1 MAGFFL
7 AMVFGDFWPG
17 THRQPV
23 LAAHITEPRRKRF
36 GPHIP
41 RSPGNLP
48 RAGRSGSYRNQEIS
62 WNFNGSFNIFNG
74 VYMVHIYQTNQ
85 NISWSL
91 CVSVLMVTNPR
102 PSHLEMGRWWI
113 TGYSWIWGYPMS
125 RQKPCDPTKTYQLSQ
140 PWHRLV
146 RCKPI

>member
-1 MAGFFL
+1 MYMYYVLDQNDDISQFITIPKPDMASFSLAMIL

-48 RAGRSGSYRNQEIS
+48 RAGRSGSYRNQGDFMEFQWFI
-62 WNFNGSFNIFNG
+62 
-74 VYMVHIYQTNQ
+74 
-85 NISWSL
+85 
-91 CVSVLMVTNPR
+91 
-102 PSHLEMGRWWI
+102 
-113 TGYSWIWGYPMS
+113 
-125 RQKPCDPTKTYQLSQ
+125 
-140 PWHRLV
+140 
-146 RCKPI
+146 